1 MAVTILVELEVPLA
15 PGVTLA
21 VAYWLQGPV
30 LHFDAAVAWAVE
42 DEEVV
47 QQLKIHLKR
56 SFDMLV

>member
-1 MAVTILVELEVPLA
+1 MVELEVPLA